1 MRFKR
6 LNEDVSI
13 SEMLDRAEKTVKYYD
28 KLIRDTTKELNSKI
42 SKHSDTIFV
51 DDVMK
56 LCRQLKHYTQIYNM
70 VSIYRSRLYQNTDSD
85 KSLNDIKNEVI
96 NVSLQYTVNINGTLE
111 ELKEYEKI
119 ARDITGY
126 IRK

>member
-13 SEMLDRAEKTVKYYD
+13 SEMLDRAERTVKYYD
-28 KLIRDTTKELNSKI
+28 KLIRDTAKELNSKI

-56 LCRQLKHYTQIYNM
+56 LCRQLKQYTQIYNM
-70 VSIYRSRLYQNTDSD
+70 VSIYRSRLYQNTDGD

-96 NVSLQYTVNINGTLE
+96 NVSLQYTVNIDGTLE

-119 ARDITGY
+119 ARNITDY
-126 IRK
+126 IKK

>member
-28 KLIRDTTKELNSKI
+28 KLIRDTTKELSSKI
-42 SKHSDTIFV
+42 SKHGDTIFV

-56 LCRQLKHYTQIYNM
+56 LCRQLKQYTQIYNM
-70 VSIYRSRLYQNTDSD
+70 VSIYRSRLYQNTDGD

-96 NVSLQYTVNINGTLE
+96 NVSLQYTVNIDGTLE

>member
-1 MRFKR
+1 
-6 LNEDVSI
+6 
-13 SEMLDRAEKTVKYYD
+13 MLDRAKRTVKYYD
-28 KLIRDTTKELNSKI
+28 KLIRDTTKELSSKI

-56 LCRQLKHYTQIYNM
+56 LCRQLKEYTQIYNM
-70 VSIYRSRLYQNTDSD
+70 VSIYRSRLYQNRDGD

-111 ELKEYEKI
+111 ELKKYEKI
-119 ARDITGY
+119 ARDITDY

>member
-13 SEMLDRAEKTVKYYD
+13 SEMLDRAKKTVKYYD
-28 KLIRDTTKELNSKI
+28 KLIRDTAKELNSKI
-42 SKHSDTIFV
+42 SKHNDTIFV

-56 LCRQLKHYTQIYNM
+56 LCRQLKQYTQIYNM
-70 VSIYRSRLYQNTDSD
+70 VSVYRSRLYQNTDSD

-96 NVSLQYTVNINGTLE
+96 DVSLQYTVNIDGTLE

-119 ARDITGY
+119 ARDITSY